1 MKENFQQNTTQKAKD
16 LETRIYEK
24 AGTKCFK
31 YVKTSRTTINTR
43 PVDKKNPVLS
53 HARRNAEF

>member
-1 MKENFQQNTTQKAKD
+1 MKENIQQNTTQKAKD

-31 YVKTSRTTINTR
+31 CVKTSRTTINTR
-43 PVDKKNPVLS
+43 PVDKKILY
-53 HARRNAEF
+53 